1 MVKEYKPSEIEK
13 KWQEK
18 WQEKNVFKSE
28 NKVEGKQNYYTLEM
42 FAYPSGKLHV
52 GHLRNYAIGDA
63 IARYKKMKG
72 FNVLH
77 PFGWDSFGLPAE
89 NAAIDNGAH
98 PGQWTK
104 ANIDNMRRQLKLMGL
119 SYDWDREISTYTP
132 EYYKWNQLFF
142 IEMYKK
148 GLVYKKRS
156 YVNWCPDCNT
166 VLANEQVEDGKCW
179 RHSKTDVIQKE
190 LSQWYLKITDYA
202 EELLQGHEE
211 LKGHWPDKVLAMQKN
226 WIGKSTGSEINFV
239 LDYKFDSNS
248 QNKESNLN
256 IGNNGEII
264 IPVFTTRADTLFGV
278 TYAVIAPEH
287 PLVEEVVLKENPS
300 LKEVVDKMINEDKI
314 NRTAEDKE
322 KEGIFTGLYVINP
335 VNNEKVPLWIGNY
348 VLMDYGTGA
357 VMAVPAHDER
367 DFFFAKKYNLP
378 VRIVINPVD
387 KDGNP
392 EKIVVE
398 EMEGAYTLNGILV
411 NSDEF
416 DGTKNAE
423 AKIKIT
429 EKLEKEGKGKKTVN
443 YRLHDWLISRQRY
456 WGTPIP
462 VIYDE
467 DGNIH
472 LEEKENLPVKLP
484 TDIEFSGK
492 GNPLETSEEF
502 KNVTL
507 PNGKK
512 GRRETDTM
520 DTFVDSSW
528 YYLRYL
534 DSHNTEKPFEKE
546 NADSWTPV
554 DQYIGGIEHA
564 VMHLLYARFFH
575 KALRDMGLVETN
587 EPFKR
592 LLTQGMVLGPSYYSQ
607 NERKFYFP
615 KDVEIKDTKAFSKS
629 TGEELTVKIEKMSKS
644 KNNGVDPEEIVKEY
658 GADPARVFTLFAAPP
673 EKELEWN
680 VNGLA
685 GAYRFINR
693 LFLIIS
699 DSFEFADKNAGK
711 EDNYGI
717 DLSKRS
723 EKDEEIQK
731 KLHQT
736 VKKVTESIEDD
747 FHFNTAIAAVMELLN
762 DMTTYKQE
770 VIDKNDVS
778 TESKKIW
785 KEVLDKVILLIAP
798 FAPHIADELWEIIG
812 NKTFTFE
819 EEWPTFEEELTKE
832 HKMNLVVQ
840 INGKI
845 RETIPA
851 KIGLPKEEYEKLAFD
866 SEKIKKAI
874 EGKEIVKVIVVPNK
888 LVNIV
893 VKG

>member
-18 WQEKNVFKSE
+18 WQKKNVFKSE

-248 QNKESNLN
+248 QDKESNLN
-256 IGNNGEII
+256 IGNNGEVI

-287 PLVEEVVLKENPS
+287 PLVEEIVLKENPS
-300 LKEVVDKMINEDKI
+300 LKEAVDKMINEDKI

-322 KEGIFTGLYVINP
+322 KEGMFTGLYVINP

-378 VRIVINPVD
+378 IRIVINPVD
-387 KDGNP
+387 KDGNS
-392 EKIVVE
+392 EKIVIE
-398 EMEGAYTLNGILV
+398 DMEGAYTLNGILV

-416 DGTKNAE
+416 DGTKNTE

-484 TDIEFSGK
+484 TDIEFNGK

-502 KNVTL
+502 KNVIL

-534 DSHNTEKPFEKE
+534 DSHNAEKPFEKA

-699 DSFEFADKNAGK
+699 DSFKFADKNAGK

-717 DLSKRS
+717 DLNKRN

-778 TESKKIW
+778 TESRKIW

-812 NKTFTFE
+812 NTTFTFE

-893 VKG
+893 IKG

>member
-248 QNKESNLN
+248 QDKESNLN
-256 IGNNGEII
+256 IGNNGEVI

-287 PLVEEVVLKENPS
+287 PLVEEIVLKENPS
-300 LKEVVDKMINEDKI
+300 LKEAVDKMINEDKI

-322 KEGIFTGLYVINP
+322 KEGMFTGLYVINP

-387 KDGNP
+387 KDGNS

-416 DGTKNAE
+416 DGTKNTE

-484 TDIEFSGK
+484 TDIEFNGK

-502 KNVTL
+502 KNVIL

-534 DSHNTEKPFEKE
+534 DSHNTEKPFEKA

-629 TGEELTVKIEKMSKS
+629 TGEELTVKVEKMSKS

-711 EDNYGI
+711 ENNYGI
-717 DLSKRS
+717 DLSKRN

-778 TESKKIW
+778 TESRKIW

-798 FAPHIADELWEIIG
+798 FAPHIADELWKIIG

-866 SEKIKKAI
+866 SEKIKKAV

>member
-1 MVKEYKPSEIEK
+1 MIKEYNPNEIEK
-13 KWQEK
+13 KWQDKWAEK
-18 WQEKNVFKSE
+18 DVFKSE
-28 NKVEGKQNYYTLEM
+28 NKADGKENYYVLEM

-89 NAAIDNGAH
+89 NAAIDHGAH
-98 PGQWTK
+98 PGKWTK

-119 SYDWDREISTYTP
+119 SYDWDRELSTYTP
-132 EYYKWNQLFF
+132 EYYKWNQKFF

-148 GLVYKKRS
+148 GLVYKKKS
-156 YVNWCPDCNT
+156 FVNWCPDCNT

-190 LSQWYLKITDYA
+190 LSQWYFKITDYA

-211 LKGHWPDKVLAMQKN
+211 LRGHWPEQVLTMQKN
-226 WIGKSTGSEINFV
+226 WIGKSTGSEVDFI
-239 LDYKFDSNS
+239 LDYKF
-248 QNKESNLN
+248 E
-256 IGNNGEII
+256 NNGHTHLKLNDKGEVVIS
-264 IPVFTTRADTLFGV
+264 VFTTRPDTLYGV
-278 TYAVIAPEH
+278 TYATVAPEH
-287 PLVEEVVLKENPS
+287 PLVEEVILKENPS
-300 LKEVVDKMINEDKI
+300 IREKVEAMRNEDKI
-314 NRTAEDKE
+314 ARTAEDKE
-322 KEGIFTGLYVINP
+322 KEGVFSGLYVINP
-335 VNNEKVPLWIGNY
+335 VNGEKVQLWVANY

-367 DFFFAKKYNLP
+367 DFQFAKKYNLDLK
-378 VRIVINPVD
+378 IVVNPVD
-387 KDGNP
+387 KNGNLEEVFV
-392 EKIVVE
+392 EKLENALTVPGV
-398 EMEGAYTLNGILV
+398 LV
-411 NSDEF
+411 NSEEF
-416 DGTKNAE
+416 NGLNSNE
-423 AKIKIT
+423 AKEKIT
-429 EKLEKEGKGKKTVN
+429 EKLEKIGFGKKTVN

-467 DGNIH
+467 DGHIY
-472 LEEKENLPVKLP
+472 LEEEENLPVKLP
-484 TDIEFSGK
+484 TDIEFNGK

-502 KNVTL
+502 KNVIL

-534 DSHNTEKPFEKE
+534 DSHNAEKPFEKSD
-546 NADSWTPV
+546 ADAWTPV
-554 DQYIGGIEHA
+554 NQYIGGIEHA

-575 KALRDMGLVETN
+575 KSLRDLGYVDTN
-587 EPFKR
+587 EPFKK
-592 LLTQGMVLGPSYYSQ
+592 LLTQGMVLGPSFYSQ
-607 NERKFYFP
+607 NERRYLFP
-615 KDVEIKDTKAFSKS
+615 REAEFKDGKAFSIE
-629 TGEELTVKIEKMSKS
+629 TGEELVTKVEKMSKS

-658 GADPARVFTLFAAPP
+658 GADSSRVFTLFAAPP

-680 VNGLA
+680 MNGLA

-693 LFLIIS
+693 LYLLVSGTAEFS
-699 DSFEFADKNAGK
+699 DHNAKSENHYGVELKNR
-711 EDNYGI
+711 NQ
-717 DLSKRS
+717 
-723 EKDEEIQK
+723 KDEEIQK

-770 VIDKNDVS
+770 VIDKDNIS
-778 TESKKIW
+778 SESKKIW
-785 KEVLDKVILLIAP
+785 REVLEKTILLIAP
-798 FAPHIADELWEIIG
+798 FAPHVADELWAYLG

-819 EEWPTFEEELTKE
+819 EEWPKYDEELTKD
-832 HKMNLVVQ
+832 HTFNLVIQV
-840 INGKI
+840 NGKV
-845 RETIPA
+845 RDMVSA
-851 KIGLPKEEYEKLAFD
+851 QIGISKDDAEKLALE
-866 SEKIKKAI
+866 SEKAKKFFD
-874 EGKEIVKVIVVPNK
+874 GKEIVKVIVVPNK
-888 LVNIV
+888 LVNVV

>member
-1 MVKEYKPSEIEK
+1 MIKEYKPSEIEK
-13 KWQEK
+13 KWQNK
-18 WQEKNVFKSE
+18 WFEEDVFKSE
-28 NKVEGKQNYYTLEM
+28 NKVEGKENYYVLEM

-98 PGQWTK
+98 PGKWTK
-104 ANIDNMRRQLKLMGL
+104 ANIDNMRRQMKLMGL
-119 SYDWDREISTYTP
+119 SYDWNRELSTYTP
-132 EYYKWNQLFF
+132 EYYKWNQKFF

-148 GLVYKKRS
+148 GLVYKKKS

-179 RHSKTDVIQKE
+179 RHGKTDVIQKE
-190 LSQWYLKITDYA
+190 LSQWYFKITEYA

-211 LKGHWPDKVLAMQKN
+211 LRGHWPEQVLTMQKN
-226 WIGKSTGSEINFV
+226 WIGKSTGSEVDFI
-239 LDYKFDSNS
+239 LDYKFENDGNS
-248 QNKESNLN
+248 HLKLN
-256 IGNNGEII
+256 DNGEVVIS
-264 IPVFTTRADTLFGV
+264 VFTTRPDTLYGV
-278 TYAVIAPEH
+278 TYATVAPEH
-287 PLVEEVVLKENPS
+287 PLVEEIILKENPS
-300 LKEVVDKMINEDKI
+300 IREAVERMINEDKI
-314 NRTAEDKE
+314 ARTAEDKE
-322 KEGIFTGLYVINP
+322 KEGVFSGLYVINP
-335 VNNEKVPLWIGNY
+335 VNGEKVQLWVANY

-367 DFFFAKKYNLP
+367 DFQFAKKYNLDLK
-378 VRIVINPVD
+378 IVVNPVD
-387 KDGNP
+387 KNGNLEEVSV
-392 EKIVVE
+392 EKLENALTVPGV
-398 EMEGAYTLNGILV
+398 LV
-411 NSDEF
+411 NSEEF
-416 DGTKNAE
+416 NGLNSNE
-423 AKIKIT
+423 AKEKIT
-429 EKLEKEGKGKKTVN
+429 EKLEKIGLGKKTVN

-467 DGNIH
+467 DGNIY
-472 LEEKENLPVKLP
+472 LEEEVNLPVKLP

-502 KNVTL
+502 KNVIL

-534 DSHNTEKPFEKE
+534 DSHNDKEPFKKE
-546 NADSWTPV
+546 DADNWTPV
-554 DQYIGGIEHA
+554 HQYIGGIEHA

-575 KALRDMGLVETN
+575 KSLRDLGYIDTN

-607 NERKFYFP
+607 NERRYLFP
-615 KDVEIKDTKAFSKS
+615 REVEMKDGKPFSKE
-629 TGEELTVKIEKMSKS
+629 TGEELATKVEKMSKS

-658 GADPARVFTLFAAPP
+658 GADSSRVFTLFAAPP

-680 VNGLA
+680 MNGLA

-693 LFLIIS
+693 LYLLIS
-699 DSFEFADKNAGK
+699 STADFADKNASK
-711 EDNYGI
+711 ENNYGI
-717 DLSKRS
+717 NLDARS
-723 EKDEEIQK
+723 EKDKEIQK

-736 VKKVTESIEDD
+736 VKKVTDSIEDD
-747 FHFNTAIAAVMELLN
+747 FHFNTAIAAIMELLN
-762 DMTTYKQE
+762 DMTTYKQN
-770 VIDKNDVS
+770 VIDKNDIS
-778 TESKKIW
+778 SESKKVW
-785 KEVLDKVILLIAP
+785 HEVLEKVILLIAP
-798 FAPHIADELWEIIG
+798 FAPHVADELWSDLG
-812 NKTFTFE
+812 NTTLTFE
-819 EEWPTFEEELTKE
+819 QEWPTFDEKLTVE
-832 HKMNLVVQ
+832 NNFNLVLQV
-840 INGKI
+840 NGKV
-845 RETIPA
+845 RDMVPA
-851 KIGLPKEEYEKLAFD
+851 QIGISKDDAEKLAFS
-866 SEKIKKAI
+866 SEKVQKFID
-874 EGKEIVKVIVVPNK
+874 GKEVVKVIAVPNK

>member
-1 MVKEYKPSEIEK
+1 MIKEYKPSEIEK
-13 KWQEK
+13 KWQDK
-18 WQEKNVFKSE
+18 WFEEDVFKSE
-28 NKVEGKQNYYTLEM
+28 NKIEGKENYYVLEM

-98 PGQWTK
+98 PGKWTK
-104 ANIDNMRRQLKLMGL
+104 ANIDNMRRQMKLMGL
-119 SYDWDREISTYTP
+119 SYDWNRELSTYTP
-132 EYYKWNQLFF
+132 EYYKWNQKFF

-148 GLVYKKRS
+148 GLVYKKKS

-179 RHSKTDVIQKE
+179 RHGKTDVIQKE
-190 LSQWYLKITDYA
+190 LSQWYFKITEYA

-211 LKGHWPDKVLAMQKN
+211 LRGHWPEQVLTMQKN
-226 WIGKSTGSEINFV
+226 WIGKSTGSEVDFI
-239 LDYKFDSNS
+239 LDYKFENDGNS
-248 QNKESNLN
+248 HLKLN
-256 IGNNGEII
+256 DRGEVVIS
-264 IPVFTTRADTLFGV
+264 VFTTRPDTLYGV
-278 TYAVIAPEH
+278 TYATVAPEH
-287 PLVEEVVLKENPS
+287 PLVEEIILKENPS
-300 LKEVVDKMINEDKI
+300 IREAVERMINEDKI
-314 NRTAEDKE
+314 ARTAEDKE
-322 KEGIFTGLYVINP
+322 KEGVFSGLHVINP
-335 VNNEKVPLWIGNY
+335 VNGEKVQLWIANY

-367 DFFFAKKYNLP
+367 DFQFSKKYNLDLK
-378 VRIVINPVD
+378 IVVNPVD
-387 KDGNP
+387 KNGNLEEVSV
-392 EKIVVE
+392 EKIE
-398 EMEGAYTLNGILV
+398 NALV
-411 NSDEF
+411 NSGVLVNSEEF
-416 DGTKNAE
+416 NGLNSNE
-423 AKIKIT
+423 AKEKIT
-429 EKLEKEGKGKKTVN
+429 EKLEKIGLGKKTVN

-467 DGNIH
+467 DGNIY
-472 LEEKENLPVKLP
+472 LEEEANLPVKLP

-502 KNVTL
+502 KNVIL

-534 DSHNTEKPFEKE
+534 DSHNDKEPFKKE
-546 NADSWTPV
+546 DADNWTPV
-554 DQYIGGIEHA
+554 HQYIGGIEHA

-575 KALRDMGLVETN
+575 KSLRDLGYVDTN

-607 NERKFYFP
+607 NERRYLFP
-615 KDVEIKDTKAFSKS
+615 REVEMKDGKPVSKE
-629 TGEELTVKIEKMSKS
+629 TGEELATKVEKMSKS

-658 GADPARVFTLFAAPP
+658 GSDSSRVFTLFAAPP

-680 VNGLA
+680 MNGLA

-693 LFLIIS
+693 LYLLIS
-699 DSFEFADKNAGK
+699 STADFADKNVSK
-711 EDNYGI
+711 ENNYGI
-717 DLSKRS
+717 NLDARS
-723 EKDEEIQK
+723 EKDKEIQK

-736 VKKVTESIEDD
+736 VKKVTDSIEDD
-747 FHFNTAIAAVMELLN
+747 FHFNTAIAAIMELLN
-762 DMTTYKQE
+762 DMTTYKQN
-770 VIDKNDVS
+770 VIDKNDIS
-778 TESKKIW
+778 SESKKVW
-785 KEVLDKVILLIAP
+785 HEVLEKVILLIAP
-798 FAPHIADELWEIIG
+798 FAPHVADELWSDLG
-812 NKTFTFE
+812 NTTLTFE
-819 EEWPTFEEELTKE
+819 EEWPAFDEKLTVE
-832 HKMNLVVQ
+832 NNFNLVLQV
-840 INGKI
+840 NGKV
-845 RETIPA
+845 RDMLPA
-851 KIGLPKEEYEKLAFD
+851 QIGISKDDAEKLAFS
-866 SEKIKKAI
+866 SEKVQKFIK
-874 EGKEIVKVIVVPNK
+874 GKEVVKVIVVPNK

>member
-142 IEMYKK
+142 IEMYKR

-226 WIGKSTGSEINFV
+226 WIGKSIGSEINFV

-248 QNKESNLN
+248 RDKESNLN
-256 IGNNGEII
+256 IGNDGEVI

-287 PLVEEVVLKENPS
+287 PLVEEIVLKENPS
-300 LKEVVDKMINEDKI
+300 LKDAVDKMINEDKI

-322 KEGIFTGLYVINP
+322 KEGMFTGLYVINP

-378 VRIVINPVD
+378 IRIVINPVD

-416 DGTKNAE
+416 DGMKNTE

-467 DGNIH
+467 DGNIY

-502 KNVTL
+502 KNVIL

-615 KDVEIKDTKAFSKS
+615 KDVEIKDTKAFSKA

-711 EDNYGI
+711 ENNYGI

-785 KEVLDKVILLIAP
+785 KEVLDKVILLLAP

-812 NKTFTFE
+812 NTTFTFE

-866 SEKIKKAI
+866 SEKIKKAV
-874 EGKEIVKVIVVPNK
+874 EGKEVVKVIVVPNK

>member
-1 MVKEYKPSEIEK
+1 MIKEYKPSEIEK
-13 KWQEK
+13 KWQDK
-18 WQEKNVFKSE
+18 WFEEDVFKSE
-28 NKVEGKQNYYTLEM
+28 NKVEGKENYYVLEM

-98 PGQWTK
+98 PGKWTK
-104 ANIDNMRRQLKLMGL
+104 ANIDNMRRQMKLMGL
-119 SYDWDREISTYTP
+119 SYDWNRELSTYTP
-132 EYYKWNQLFF
+132 EYYKWNQKFF

-148 GLVYKKRS
+148 GLVYKKKS

-179 RHSKTDVIQKE
+179 RHGKTDVIQKE
-190 LSQWYLKITDYA
+190 LSQWYFKITEYA

-211 LKGHWPDKVLAMQKN
+211 LRGHWPEQVLTMQKN
-226 WIGKSTGSEINFV
+226 WIGKSTGSEVDFI
-239 LDYKFDSNS
+239 LDYKFENDGNS
-248 QNKESNLN
+248 HLKLN
-256 IGNNGEII
+256 DNGEVVIS
-264 IPVFTTRADTLFGV
+264 VFTTRPDTLYGV
-278 TYAVIAPEH
+278 TYATVAPEH
-287 PLVEEVVLKENPS
+287 PLVEEIILKENPS
-300 LKEVVDKMINEDKI
+300 IREAVERMINEDKI
-314 NRTAEDKE
+314 VRTAEDKE
-322 KEGIFTGLYVINP
+322 KEGVFSGLYVINP
-335 VNNEKVPLWIGNY
+335 VNGEKVQLWIANY

-367 DFFFAKKYNLP
+367 DFQFSKKYNLDLK
-378 VRIVINPVD
+378 IVVNPVD
-387 KDGNP
+387 KNGNLEEVSV
-392 EKIVVE
+392 EK
-398 EMEGAYTLNGILV
+398 MENALV
-411 NSDEF
+411 NSGVLVNSEEF
-416 DGTKNAE
+416 NGLNSNE
-423 AKIKIT
+423 AKEKIT
-429 EKLEKEGKGKKTVN
+429 EKLEKIGFGKKTVN

-467 DGNIH
+467 DGNIY
-472 LEEKENLPVKLP
+472 LEEEANLPVKLP

-502 KNVTL
+502 KNVIL

-534 DSHNTEKPFEKE
+534 DSHNDKIPFKKE
-546 NADSWTPV
+546 DADNWTPV
-554 DQYIGGIEHA
+554 HQYIGGIEHA

-575 KALRDMGLVETN
+575 KSLRDLGYVDTN

-607 NERKFYFP
+607 NERRYLFP
-615 KDVEIKDTKAFSKS
+615 REVEMKDGKPVSKE
-629 TGEELTVKIEKMSKS
+629 TGEELATKVEKMSKS

-658 GADPARVFTLFAAPP
+658 GADSSRVFTLFAAPP

-680 VNGLA
+680 MNGLA

-693 LFLIIS
+693 LYLLIS
-699 DSFEFADKNAGK
+699 STADFADKNATK
-711 EDNYGI
+711 ENNYGI
-717 DLSKRS
+717 NLDARS
-723 EKDEEIQK
+723 EKDKEIQK

-736 VKKVTESIEDD
+736 VKKVTDSIEDD
-747 FHFNTAIAAVMELLN
+747 FHFNTAIAAIMELLN
-762 DMTTYKQE
+762 DMTTYKQN
-770 VIDKNDVS
+770 VIDKNDIS
-778 TESKKIW
+778 SESKKVW
-785 KEVLDKVILLIAP
+785 HEVLEKVILLIAP
-798 FAPHIADELWEIIG
+798 FAPHVADELWSDLG
-812 NKTFTFE
+812 NTTLTFE
-819 EEWPTFEEELTKE
+819 EEWPAFDEKLTVE
-832 HKMNLVVQ
+832 NNFNLVLQV
-840 INGKI
+840 NGKV
-845 RETIPA
+845 RDMLPA
-851 KIGLPKEEYEKLAFD
+851 QIGISKDDAEKLAFS
-866 SEKIKKAI
+866 SEKVQKFIK
-874 EGKEIVKVIVVPNK
+874 GKEVVKVIVVPNK
-888 LVNIV
+888 LVNIA

>member
-1 MVKEYKPSEIEK
+1 MIKEYNPNEIEK
-13 KWQEK
+13 KWQDKWAEK
-18 WQEKNVFKSE
+18 DVFKSE
-28 NKVEGKQNYYTLEM
+28 NKADGKENYYVLEM

-89 NAAIDNGAH
+89 NAAIDHGAH
-98 PGQWTK
+98 PGKWTK

-119 SYDWDREISTYTP
+119 SYDWDRELSTYTP
-132 EYYKWNQLFF
+132 EYYKWNQKFF

-148 GLVYKKRS
+148 GLVYKKKS
-156 YVNWCPDCNT
+156 FVNWCPDCNT

-190 LSQWYLKITDYA
+190 LSQWYFKITDYA

-211 LKGHWPDKVLAMQKN
+211 LRGHWPEQVLTMQKN
-226 WIGKSTGSEINFV
+226 WIGKSTGSEVDFI
-239 LDYKFDSNS
+239 LDYKF
-248 QNKESNLN
+248 E
-256 IGNNGEII
+256 NNGHTHLKLNDKGEVVIS
-264 IPVFTTRADTLFGV
+264 VFTTRPDTLYGV
-278 TYAVIAPEH
+278 TYATVAPEH
-287 PLVEEVVLKENPS
+287 PLVEEIILKENPS
-300 LKEVVDKMINEDKI
+300 IREKVEAMRNEDKI
-314 NRTAEDKE
+314 ARTAEDKE
-322 KEGIFTGLYVINP
+322 KEGVFSGIYVINP
-335 VNNEKVPLWIGNY
+335 VNGEKVQLWVANY

-367 DFFFAKKYNLP
+367 DFQFAKKYNLDLK
-378 VRIVINPVD
+378 IVVNPVD
-387 KDGNP
+387 KNGNLEEVSV
-392 EKIVVE
+392 EKLENALTVP
-398 EMEGAYTLNGILV
+398 GILV
-411 NSDEF
+411 NSEEF
-416 DGTKNAE
+416 NGLNSNE
-423 AKIKIT
+423 AKEKIT
-429 EKLEKEGKGKKTVN
+429 EKLEKIGLGKKTVN

-467 DGNIH
+467 DGNIY
-472 LEEKENLPVKLP
+472 LEEEENLPVKLP
-484 TDIEFSGK
+484 TDIEFNGK

-502 KNVTL
+502 KNVIL

-534 DSHNTEKPFEKE
+534 DSHNAEKPFEKVD
-546 NADSWTPV
+546 ADAWTPV
-554 DQYIGGIEHA
+554 NQYIGGIEHA

-575 KALRDMGLVETN
+575 KSLRDLGYVDTN
-587 EPFKR
+587 EPFKK
-592 LLTQGMVLGPSYYSQ
+592 LLTQGMVLGPSFYSQ
-607 NERKFYFP
+607 NERRYLFP
-615 KDVEIKDTKAFSKS
+615 REAEFKDGKAFSIE
-629 TGEELTVKIEKMSKS
+629 TGEELVTKVEKMSKS

-658 GADPARVFTLFAAPP
+658 GADSSRVFTLFAAPP

-680 VNGLA
+680 MNGLA

-693 LFLIIS
+693 LYLLVSGTAEFS
-699 DSFEFADKNAGK
+699 DHNAKSSNHYGVELKNR
-711 EDNYGI
+711 NQ
-717 DLSKRS
+717 
-723 EKDEEIQK
+723 KDEEIQK

-770 VIDKNDVS
+770 VIDKDNIS
-778 TESKKIW
+778 SESKKIW
-785 KEVLDKVILLIAP
+785 REVLEKTILLIAP
-798 FAPHIADELWEIIG
+798 FAPHVADELWAYLG

-819 EEWPTFEEELTKE
+819 EEWPKYDEELTKD
-832 HKMNLVVQ
+832 HTFNLVIQV
-840 INGKI
+840 NGKV
-845 RETIPA
+845 RDMVSA
-851 KIGLPKEEYEKLAFD
+851 QIGISKDDAEKLALE
-866 SEKIKKAI
+866 SEKAKKFI
-874 EGKEIVKVIVVPNK
+874 DGKEVVKVIVVPNK
-888 LVNIV
+888 LVNVV

>member
-1 MVKEYKPSEIEK
+1 MIKEYKPSEIEK
-13 KWQEK
+13 KWQDK
-18 WQEKNVFKSE
+18 WFEEDVFKSE
-28 NKVEGKQNYYTLEM
+28 NKIEGKENYYVLEM

-98 PGQWTK
+98 PGKWTK
-104 ANIDNMRRQLKLMGL
+104 ANIDNMRRQMKLMGL
-119 SYDWDREISTYTP
+119 SYDWNRELSTYTP
-132 EYYKWNQLFF
+132 EYYKWNQKFF

-148 GLVYKKRS
+148 GLVYKKKS

-179 RHSKTDVIQKE
+179 RHGKTDVIQKE
-190 LSQWYLKITDYA
+190 LSQWYFKITEYA

-211 LKGHWPDKVLAMQKN
+211 LRGHWPEQVLTMQKN
-226 WIGKSTGSEINFV
+226 WIGKSTGSEVDFI
-239 LDYKFDSNS
+239 LDYKFENDGNS
-248 QNKESNLN
+248 HLKLN
-256 IGNNGEII
+256 DNGEVVIS
-264 IPVFTTRADTLFGV
+264 VFTTRPDTLYGV
-278 TYAVIAPEH
+278 TYATVAPEH
-287 PLVEEVVLKENPS
+287 PLVEEIILKENPS
-300 LKEVVDKMINEDKI
+300 IREAVERMINEDKI
-314 NRTAEDKE
+314 ARTAEDKE
-322 KEGIFTGLYVINP
+322 KEGVFSGLYVINP
-335 VNNEKVPLWIGNY
+335 VNGEKVQLWIANY

-367 DFFFAKKYNLP
+367 DFQFSKKYNLDLK
-378 VRIVINPVD
+378 IVVNPVD
-387 KDGNP
+387 KNGNLEEVSV
-392 EKIVVE
+392 EKIE
-398 EMEGAYTLNGILV
+398 NALV
-411 NSDEF
+411 NSGVLVNSEEF
-416 DGTKNAE
+416 NGLNSNE
-423 AKIKIT
+423 AKEKIT
-429 EKLEKEGKGKKTVN
+429 EKLEKIGLGKKTVN

-467 DGNIH
+467 DGNIY
-472 LEEKENLPVKLP
+472 LEEEANLPVKLP

-502 KNVTL
+502 KNVIL

-534 DSHNTEKPFEKE
+534 DSHNDKEPFKKE
-546 NADSWTPV
+546 DADNWTPV
-554 DQYIGGIEHA
+554 HQYIGGIEHA

-575 KALRDMGLVETN
+575 KSLRDLGYVDTN

-607 NERKFYFP
+607 NERRYLFP
-615 KDVEIKDTKAFSKS
+615 KEVEMKDGKPVSKE
-629 TGEELTVKIEKMSKS
+629 TGEELATKVEKMSKS

-658 GADPARVFTLFAAPP
+658 GADSSRVFTLFAAPP

-680 VNGLA
+680 MNGLA

-693 LFLIIS
+693 LYLLIS
-699 DSFEFADKNAGK
+699 STADFADKNASK
-711 EDNYGI
+711 ENNYGI
-717 DLSKRS
+717 NLDARS
-723 EKDEEIQK
+723 EKDKEIQK

-736 VKKVTESIEDD
+736 VKKVTDSIEDD
-747 FHFNTAIAAVMELLN
+747 FHFNTAIAAIMELLN
-762 DMTTYKQE
+762 DMTTYKQN
-770 VIDKNDVS
+770 VIDKNDIS
-778 TESKKIW
+778 SESKKVW
-785 KEVLDKVILLIAP
+785 HEVLEKVILLIAP
-798 FAPHIADELWEIIG
+798 FAPHVADELWSDLG
-812 NKTFTFE
+812 NTTLTFE
-819 EEWPTFEEELTKE
+819 EEWPTFDEKLTVE
-832 HKMNLVVQ
+832 NNFNLVLQV
-840 INGKI
+840 NGKV
-845 RETIPA
+845 RDMVPA
-851 KIGLPKEEYEKLAFD
+851 QIGISKDDAEKLAFS
-866 SEKIKKAI
+866 SEKVQKFIK
-874 EGKEIVKVIVVPNK
+874 GKEVVKVIVVPNK

>member
-1 MVKEYKPSEIEK
+1 MVKEYKPERIEK

-248 QNKESNLN
+248 RDKESNLN
-256 IGNNGEII
+256 IGNDGQVI

-287 PLVEEVVLKENPS
+287 PLVEEIVLKENPS
-300 LKEVVDKMINEDKI
+300 LKDSVDKMINEDKI

-322 KEGIFTGLYVINP
+322 KEGMFTGLYVINP

-378 VRIVINPVD
+378 IRIVINPVD
-387 KDGNP
+387 KNGNP

-416 DGTKNAE
+416 DGVKNTE
-423 AKIKIT
+423 AKVKIT

-467 DGNIH
+467 DGNIY

-502 KNVTL
+502 KNVIL

-711 EDNYGI
+711 ENNYGI

-812 NKTFTFE
+812 NTTFTFE

-866 SEKIKKAI
+866 SEKIKKAV

>member
-1 MVKEYKPSEIEK
+1 MIKEYNPNEIEK
-13 KWQEK
+13 KWQDKWAEK
-18 WQEKNVFKSE
+18 DVFKSE
-28 NKVEGKQNYYTLEM
+28 NKADGKENYYVLEM

-89 NAAIDNGAH
+89 NAAIDHGAH
-98 PGQWTK
+98 PGKWTK

-119 SYDWDREISTYTP
+119 SYDWDRELSTYTP
-132 EYYKWNQLFF
+132 EYYKWNQKFF

-148 GLVYKKRS
+148 GLVYKKKS
-156 YVNWCPDCNT
+156 FVNWCPDCNT

-190 LSQWYLKITDYA
+190 LSQWYFKITDYA

-211 LKGHWPDKVLAMQKN
+211 LRGHWPEQVLTMQKN
-226 WIGKSTGSEINFV
+226 WIGKSNGSEVDFI
-239 LDYKFDSNS
+239 LDYKF
-248 QNKESNLN
+248 E
-256 IGNNGEII
+256 NNGHTHLKLNDKGEVVIS
-264 IPVFTTRADTLFGV
+264 VFTTRPDTLYGV
-278 TYAVIAPEH
+278 TYATVAPEH
-287 PLVEEVVLKENPS
+287 PLVEEIILKENPS
-300 LKEVVDKMINEDKI
+300 IREKVEAMRNEDKI
-314 NRTAEDKE
+314 ARTAEDKE
-322 KEGIFTGLYVINP
+322 KEGVFSGLYVINP
-335 VNNEKVPLWIGNY
+335 VNGEKVQLWVANY

-367 DFFFAKKYNLP
+367 DFQFAKKYNLDLK
-378 VRIVINPVD
+378 IVVNPVD
-387 KDGNP
+387 KNGSLEEVSV
-392 EKIVVE
+392 EKLENDLTVP
-398 EMEGAYTLNGILV
+398 GILV
-411 NSDEF
+411 NSKEF
-416 DGTKNAE
+416 NGLNSNE
-423 AKIKIT
+423 AKEKIT
-429 EKLEKEGKGKKTVN
+429 EKLEKIRLGKKTVN

-467 DGNIH
+467 DGNIY
-472 LEEKENLPVKLP
+472 LEEEENLPVKLP
-484 TDIEFSGK
+484 TDIEFNGK

-502 KNVTL
+502 KNVIL

-534 DSHNTEKPFEKE
+534 DSHNADKPFEK
-546 NADSWTPV
+546 ADADAWTPV
-554 DQYIGGIEHA
+554 NQYIGGIEHA

-575 KALRDMGLVETN
+575 KSLRDLGYVDTN
-587 EPFKR
+587 EPFKK
-592 LLTQGMVLGPSYYSQ
+592 LLTQGMVLGPSFYSQ
-607 NERKFYFP
+607 NERRYLFP
-615 KDVEIKDTKAFSKS
+615 REAEFKDGKAFSIE
-629 TGEELTVKIEKMSKS
+629 TGEELVTKVEKMSKS

-658 GADPARVFTLFAAPP
+658 GADSSRVFTLFAAPP

-680 VNGLA
+680 MNGLA

-693 LFLIIS
+693 LYLLVSGTAEFS
-699 DSFEFADKNAGK
+699 DHNAK
-711 EDNYGI
+711 SENHYGVE
-717 DLSKRS
+717 LKKRNQ
-723 EKDEEIQK
+723 KDEEIQK

-770 VIDKNDVS
+770 VIDKDNIS
-778 TESKKIW
+778 SESKKIW
-785 KEVLDKVILLIAP
+785 REVLEKTILLIAP
-798 FAPHIADELWEIIG
+798 FAPHVADELWAYLG

-819 EEWPTFEEELTKE
+819 EEWPKYDEELTKD
-832 HKMNLVVQ
+832 HTFNLVIQV
-840 INGKI
+840 NGKV
-845 RETIPA
+845 RDMVSA
-851 KIGLPKEEYEKLAFD
+851 QIGISKDDAEKLAFE
-866 SEKIKKAI
+866 SEKAKKFI
-874 EGKEIVKVIVVPNK
+874 DGKEVVKVIVVPNK
-888 LVNIV
+888 LVNVV

>member
-1 MVKEYKPSEIEK
+1 MIKEYKPSEIEK
-13 KWQEK
+13 KWQNK
-18 WQEKNVFKSE
+18 WFEENVFKSE
-28 NKVEGKQNYYTLEM
+28 NKVEGKENYYVLEM

-98 PGQWTK
+98 PGKWTK
-104 ANIDNMRRQLKLMGL
+104 ANIDNMRRQMKLMGL
-119 SYDWDREISTYTP
+119 SYDWNRELSTYTP
-132 EYYKWNQLFF
+132 EYYKWNQKFF

-148 GLVYKKRS
+148 GLVYKKKS

-179 RHSKTDVIQKE
+179 RHGKTDVIQKE
-190 LSQWYLKITDYA
+190 LSQWYFKITEYA

-211 LKGHWPDKVLAMQKN
+211 LRGHWPEQVLTMQKN
-226 WIGKSTGSEINFV
+226 WIGKSTGSEVDFI
-239 LDYKFDSNS
+239 LDYKFENDGNS
-248 QNKESNLN
+248 HLKLN
-256 IGNNGEII
+256 DNGEVVIS
-264 IPVFTTRADTLFGV
+264 VFTTRPDTLYGV
-278 TYAVIAPEH
+278 TYATVAPEH
-287 PLVEEVVLKENPS
+287 PLVEEIILKENPS
-300 LKEVVDKMINEDKI
+300 IREAVERMINEDKI
-314 NRTAEDKE
+314 ARTAEDKE
-322 KEGIFTGLYVINP
+322 KEGVFSGLYVINP
-335 VNNEKVPLWIGNY
+335 VNGEKVQLWIANY

-367 DFFFAKKYNLP
+367 DFQFSKKYNLDLK
-378 VRIVINPVD
+378 IVVNPVD
-387 KDGNP
+387 KNGNLEEVSV
-392 EKIVVE
+392 EK
-398 EMEGAYTLNGILV
+398 MENALV
-411 NSDEF
+411 NSGVLVNSEEF
-416 DGTKNAE
+416 NGLNSNE
-423 AKIKIT
+423 AKEKIT
-429 EKLEKEGKGKKTVN
+429 EKLEKIGLGKKTVN

-467 DGNIH
+467 DGNIY
-472 LEEKENLPVKLP
+472 LEEEVNLPVKLP

-502 KNVTL
+502 KNVIL

-534 DSHNTEKPFEKE
+534 DSHNDKEPFKKE
-546 NADSWTPV
+546 DADNWTPV
-554 DQYIGGIEHA
+554 HQYIGGIEHA

-575 KALRDMGLVETN
+575 KSLRDLGYVDTN

-607 NERKFYFP
+607 NERRYLFP
-615 KDVEIKDTKAFSKS
+615 REVEMKDGKPVSKE
-629 TGEELTVKIEKMSKS
+629 TEEELATKVEKMSKS

-658 GADPARVFTLFAAPP
+658 GADSSRVFTLFAAPP

-680 VNGLA
+680 MNGLA

-693 LFLIIS
+693 LYLLIS
-699 DSFEFADKNAGK
+699 STADFAYKNATK

-717 DLSKRS
+717 NLDARS
-723 EKDEEIQK
+723 EKDKEIQK

-736 VKKVTESIEDD
+736 VKKVTDSIEDD
-747 FHFNTAIAAVMELLN
+747 FHFNTAIAAIMELLN
-762 DMTTYKQE
+762 DMTTYKQN
-770 VIDKNDVS
+770 VIDKNDIS
-778 TESKKIW
+778 SESKKVW
-785 KEVLDKVILLIAP
+785 HEVLEKVILLIAP
-798 FAPHIADELWEIIG
+798 FAPHVADELWSDLG
-812 NKTFTFE
+812 NTTLTFE
-819 EEWPTFEEELTKE
+819 QEWPTFDEKLTVE
-832 HKMNLVVQ
+832 NNFNLVLQV
-840 INGKI
+840 NGKV
-845 RETIPA
+845 RDMVPA
-851 KIGLPKEEYEKLAFD
+851 QIGISKDDAEKLAFS
-866 SEKIKKAI
+866 SEKVQKFVD
-874 EGKEIVKVIVVPNK
+874 GKEVIKVIVVPNK

-893 VKG
+893 IKG

>member
-1 MVKEYKPSEIEK
+1 MIKEYNPNEIEK
-13 KWQEK
+13 KWQDK
-18 WQEKNVFKSE
+18 WAQKDVFKSE
-28 NKVEGKQNYYTLEM
+28 NKIEGKENYYVLEM

-98 PGQWTK
+98 PGKWTK
-104 ANIDNMRRQLKLMGL
+104 ANIDNMRRQMKLMGL
-119 SYDWDREISTYTP
+119 SYDWNRELSTYTP
-132 EYYKWNQLFF
+132 EYYKWNQKFF

-148 GLVYKKRS
+148 GLVYKKKS

-179 RHSKTDVIQKE
+179 RHGKTDVIQKE
-190 LSQWYLKITDYA
+190 LSQWYFKITEYA

-211 LKGHWPDKVLAMQKN
+211 LRGHWPEQVLTMQKN
-226 WIGKSTGSEINFV
+226 WIGKSTGSEVDFI
-239 LDYKFDSNS
+239 LDYKFEND
-248 QNKESNLN
+248 ESSHLKLN
-256 IGNNGEII
+256 DKGEVVIS
-264 IPVFTTRADTLFGV
+264 VFTTRPDTLYGV
-278 TYAVIAPEH
+278 TYATVAPEH
-287 PLVEEVVLKENPS
+287 PLVEEIILKENPS
-300 LKEVVDKMINEDKI
+300 IREAVEKMINEDKI
-314 NRTAEDKE
+314 ARIAEDKE
-322 KEGIFTGLYVINP
+322 KEGVFSGLYVINP
-335 VNNEKVPLWIGNY
+335 VNGEKVQLWIANY

-367 DFFFAKKYNLP
+367 DFQFSKKYNLDLK
-378 VRIVINPVD
+378 IVVNPVD
-387 KDGNP
+387 KNGNL
-392 EKIVVE
+392 EEVSVE
-398 EMEGAYTLNGILV
+398 RMENALTNSGVLV
-411 NSDEF
+411 NSEEF
-416 DGTKNAE
+416 NGLNSNE
-423 AKIKIT
+423 AKEKIT
-429 EKLEKEGKGKKTVN
+429 EKLEKIGLGKKTVN

-467 DGNIH
+467 DGNIY
-472 LEEKENLPVKLP
+472 LEEEANLPVKLP

-502 KNVTL
+502 KNVIL

-534 DSHNTEKPFEKE
+534 DSHNDKEPFKKE
-546 NADSWTPV
+546 DADNWTPV
-554 DQYIGGIEHA
+554 HQYIGGIEHA

-575 KALRDMGLVETN
+575 KSLRDLGYVDTN

-607 NERKFYFP
+607 NERRYLFP
-615 KDVEIKDTKAFSKS
+615 REVEMKDGKPVSKE
-629 TGEELTVKIEKMSKS
+629 TGEELAIKVEKMSKS

-658 GADPARVFTLFAAPP
+658 GADSSRVFTLFAAPP

-680 VNGLA
+680 MNGLA

-693 LFLIIS
+693 LYLLVSGTAEFS
-699 DSFEFADKNAGK
+699 DHNAK
-711 EDNYGI
+711 SENHYGVE
-717 DLSKRS
+717 LKKRNQ
-723 EKDEEIQK
+723 KDEEIQK

-770 VIDKNDVS
+770 VIDKDNIS
-778 TESKKIW
+778 SESKKIW
-785 KEVLDKVILLIAP
+785 REVLEKTILLIAP
-798 FAPHIADELWEIIG
+798 FAPHVADELWAYLG

-819 EEWPTFEEELTKE
+819 EEWPKYDEELTKD
-832 HKMNLVVQ
+832 HTFNLVIQV
-840 INGKI
+840 NGKV
-845 RETIPA
+845 RDMVSA
-851 KIGLPKEEYEKLAFD
+851 QIGISKDDAEKLALE
-866 SEKIKKAI
+866 SEKAKKFI
-874 EGKEIVKVIVVPNK
+874 DGKEVVKVIVVPNK
-888 LVNIV
+888 LVNVV